1 MGPWASS
8 IPAHT
13 TPIATK
19 LSPRFPPILFLSPRL
34 AEPVAPGLI
43 GCLTEVRLGWWRC
56 RRSIG
61 HIKTPK
67 VIS

>member
-19 LSPRFPPILFLSPRL
+19 LSQHFPNRFL
-34 AEPVAPGLI
+34 VAPPRR
-43 GCLTEVRLGWWRC
+43 TSRPWADRLPDVKAAMLVEELR
-56 RRSIG
+56 
-61 HIKTPK
+61 KNK
-67 VIS
+67 VFRELMIC